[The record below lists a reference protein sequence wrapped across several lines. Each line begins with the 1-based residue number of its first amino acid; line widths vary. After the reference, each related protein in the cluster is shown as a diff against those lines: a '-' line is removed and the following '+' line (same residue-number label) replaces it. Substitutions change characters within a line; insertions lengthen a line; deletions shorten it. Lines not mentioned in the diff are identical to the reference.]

1 MTDSCRSKRQAS
13 KNKDKIISLYQ
24 LTGLEVERILRVNI
38 VFKNDPEIF
47 H

>member
-1 MTDSCRSKRQAS
+1 MTDSCRSGKQ
-13 KNKDKIISLYQ
+13 NKDKIISLYQ
-24 LTGLEVERILRVNI
+24 LTGLEVERILRVRI